1 MKPRL
6 PGLTLKEPISTVI
19 FPCFYLLSALSL
31 SSLKL
36 LYHLDEIKL
45 ETFGMKAGLF
55 SHPRELLRMNCL
67 RNQSRGQ
74 QLRSWL
80 WCGCAEAGLSAEKEV
95 KEKNPFCLQLFG
107 ATSVRS
113 GGWAER
119 QGVAV
124 VGHGPF
130 HRFWVLPEKC
140 GSLSRHVTC
149 CI

>member
-31 SSLKL
+31 SSSKL
-36 LYHLDEIKL
+36 LYHSDEIKL

-80 WCGCAEAGLSAEKEV
+80 WCGCAEAGLGAEKEV

-124 VGHGPF
+124 VSHGPF

-140 GSLSRHVTC
+140 VSLSRHVTC
-149 CI
+149 CV